1 MSESPNV
8 LIAVG
13 QSQDPNIP
21 EQTYE
26 NIFTRYNVGGLS
38 GRPDGDFYNQ
48 IIDTPSTPKWG
59 DKNFDIYGFMSG
71 ACYYTYPNSIQ
82 CVVDFF
88 NKNDNIKVVVCD
100 MLYDKELFKF
110 HRYIH
115 PQAPNNLPFFIRSS
129 IVKELRFTNQSE
141 MLQSQLEAL
150 KQKYPIFHIAA
161 PLISIREEGSE

>member
-21 EQTYE
+21 EQTDE

-48 IIDTPSTPKWG
+48 IIDNPSTPKWG

-71 ACYYTYPNSIQ
+71 DCYYTYPNSIQ
-82 CVVDFF
+82 CMVDFF
-88 NKNDNIKVVVCD
+88 NKHDHIKVVVCD
-100 MLYDKELFKF
+100 MLYDRELFKLYYYEDNTLDSLADKTGIGRNSLF
-110 HRYIH
+110 NTIDNVRNI
-115 PQAPNNLPFFIRSS
+115 
-129 IVKELRFTNQSE
+129 
-141 MLQSQLEAL
+141 L
-150 KQKYPIFHIAA
+150 K
-161 PLISIREEGSE
+161 